1 MDLNWKLFGMAFQN
15 AWYHCWIAWQRNGYQ
30 IRRCHEL
37 TRTKQSFNP
46 MIKLTSPI
54 RVWNKDTNSCYSTPS
69 RMLGLMSV
77 LWITLPALESL
88 IRRLWSTC
96 CMTMIKSNPVSNKA
110 LWRYSRIGI
119 QSKIYYSKYT
129 FCSRYSNCLHFVHF
143 TKSIAVLPLFT
154 QCHCQIEQIT
164 SKTGSG
170 PKHFRIFVTV
180 QTPL

>member
-1 MDLNWKLFGMAFQN
+1 MAFQN

-54 RVWNKDTNSCYSTPS
+54 QVWNKDTNSCYSTPS
-69 RMLGLMSV
+69 RILGLMSV

-110 LWRYSRIGI
+110 GIRELAFNRRFIIQNILFVLVIRIVCI
-119 QSKIYYSKYT
+119 LCILLKVSQFYP
-129 FCSRYSNCLHFVHF
+129 CSHNVIVKLN
-143 TKSIAVLPLFT
+143 KLL
-154 QCHCQIEQIT
+154 